1 MNLEKIPDDKL
12 TYKDLIFLSDLF
24 QNCYDAY
31 KRTLFGIKF
40 IQNSDVLGV
49 YQESLSLFDD
59 ELKLAMRILREPGG
73 DF

>member
-1 MNLEKIPDDKL
+1 MNLEKISENTL
-12 TYKDLIFLSDLF
+12 TYKDLSLLSDLF
-24 QNCYDAY
+24 QSCYDAY

-40 IQNSDVLGV
+40 VQNSDVLAV

-73 DF
+73 EF

>member
-1 MNLEKIPDDKL
+1 MNLEKIPEDKL
-12 TYKDLIFLSDLF
+12 TYKDLSFLSDMF
-24 QNCYDAY
+24 QSCYDAY

-40 IQNSDVLGV
+40 IQNSDVLTV

-59 ELKLAMRILREPGG
+59 ELKLVMRILREPGG